1 MKKVLGILGSFAIA
15 FAFSATVFAND
26 PADMDFH
33 MNVRFMQSTPSGAGT
48 DVQAGESRWGLHCVE
63 LSAAK
68 EVDNIGGILT
78 YRIADTSGTGVIT
91 GLANTQS
98 YPVEA
103 KVYYKFGVASK
114 ITAGLQ
120 LVPFAIYNWNNL
132 YDPFADIPGQNGL
145 IWDADWGFLYTYN
158 AKPLLIDVGW
168 WDNAGEIGLGN
179 GESPEKNTVT
189 ARVGY
194 DLLSN
199 LNAGASYMEGD
210 MDLATLA
217 DDVRTDRTMWALD
230 TTWGIVPNLT
240 AEAEYVKYDLSAD
253 EVVGGIDG
261 NLGLIQLKYDIVQVP
276 APFNK
281 VSLVGQYSM
290 DDPNGG
296 NKTTNYQE
304 QISVQAGKN
313 LSIFWQNV
321 QQNVQQKTAGGV
333 PATVKYHV
341 LAFKYDLF

>member
-15 FAFSATVFAND
+15 FAFSATVLAND

-33 MNVRFMQSTPSGAGT
+33 MNVRFMQTDNGT
-48 DVQAGESRWGLHCVE
+48 TGESRWGLHCVE
-63 LSAAK
+63 MSAAK
-68 EVDNIGGILT
+68 EVDNIGGALT
-78 YRIADTSGTGVIT
+78 YRITDTAGTLA
-91 GLANTQS
+91 GLANANMRS

-103 KVYYKFGVASK
+103 KVYYKFGAASK
-114 ITAGLQ
+114 VTVGLQ

-132 YDPFADIPGQNGL
+132 YLPFADIPGQNGL
-145 IWDADWGFLYTYN
+145 IWDADWGFLYTYS

-168 WDNAGEIGLGN
+168 WDNAGEIGIGT
-179 GESPEKNTVT
+179 GESAEKNTIS

-199 LNAGASYMEGD
+199 LNVGASFMEGD
-210 MDLATLA
+210 LDLVGAIPA
-217 DDVRTDRTMWALD
+217 DLFNEVKTDRSMWALD
-230 TTWGIVPNLT
+230 ATWGIVPNLT
-240 AEAEYVKYDLSAD
+240 AEAEYVDYDLSND
-253 EVVGGIDG
+253 EGMGVDG
-261 NLGLIQLKYDIVQVP
+261 KIGLLQLKYDIVNVP
-276 APFNK
+276 SPLNK
-281 VSLVGQYSM
+281 ISLVGQYSM

-321 QQNVQQKTAGGV
+321 QQKTTGGV